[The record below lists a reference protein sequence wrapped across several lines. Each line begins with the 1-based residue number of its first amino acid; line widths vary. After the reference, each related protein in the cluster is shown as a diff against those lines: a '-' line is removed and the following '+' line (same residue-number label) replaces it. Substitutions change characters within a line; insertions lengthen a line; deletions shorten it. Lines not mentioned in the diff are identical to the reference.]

1 MKERKKSI
9 GIKFMI
15 MLPVVTLGIVSIIS
29 NITAINN
36 IRNVNSNALVIADDL
51 LPDIQELSA
60 MREMAQEIHNKALS
74 HIIATDYDTMIQIVE
89 LIKAQE
95 AELDSRLEAYRV
107 YVREQDRTVYENLL
121 THYDEFKHAIVHLT
135 AYSADSKTAEAYAWA
150 NGQVAASGE
159 AMLEDMNTL
168 MNDIALRAE
177 TARERLDLVYRQSII
192 SNSITIC
199 ISVAAMIGALAIVM
213 IRVVRPVSKAQG
225 DIKDIIACIDRRE
238 GDLTRRI
245 SFRYNDEIAA
255 LGSGINTF
263 MEKLQQILRTIT
275 QSSRKMDTV
284 VSQVMDSVRMSNDNV
299 SGLSALTEELSATM
313 QEVSGSTGL
322 INQSVE
328 SVREEVN
335 NIAER
340 SAAMDAYSVEMKDQA
355 ERLERDARSSMEETE
370 KRIHEIMGVLT
381 QAIEDSRSVD
391 QVNELTNDI
400 LTISGST
407 NLLALNASIEAAR
420 AGEVGRGFMVVA
432 EEIRQLA
439 DSSRDAANHIQNI
452 NGTIIS
458 AVHNLAEN
466 AKGMVEYI
474 NQSILP
480 EFRKFMDSGV
490 RYREDST
497 YVERVMK
504 EFKKKTDALKGE
516 VDGIAVSVNAIVTAI
531 DEGVSGVSHASE
543 STRMLVEDMDRISG
557 RMGENREIT
566 EKLQEETAIFKKL

>member
-9 GIKFMI
+9 GIKYMI

-51 LPDIQELSA
+51 LPEIQEVSA

-74 HIIATDYDTMIQIVE
+74 HIIATDYDTMIQVVE

-95 AELDSRLEAYRV
+95 AELDSRLEQYRV

-121 THYDEFKHAIVHLT
+121 THYDEFKKAIVHLT

-150 NGQVAASGE
+150 NDQVAASGK
-159 AMLEDMNTL
+159 AMLEDMNTM
-168 MNDIALRAE
+168 MNDITLRAE
-177 TARERLDLVYRQSII
+177 TARERLDVVYRQSII

-199 ISVAAMIGALAIVM
+199 ISVAAIMGALAIVM

-340 SAAMDAYSVEMKDQA
+340 SAAMDVYSVEMKDQA

-370 KRIHEIMGVLT
+370 KRIREIMGVLT

-400 LTISGST
+400 LNISGST

-466 AKGMVEYI
+466 ANGMVEYI

-504 EFKKKTDALKGE
+504 EFKTKTDALKGE

-557 RMGENREIT
+557 RMGENWEIT

>member
-313 QEVSGSTGL
+313 QE
-322 INQSVE
+322 
-328 SVREEVN
+328 
-335 NIAER
+335 
-340 SAAMDAYSVEMKDQA
+340 
-355 ERLERDARSSMEETE
+355 
-370 KRIHEIMGVLT
+370 
-381 QAIEDSRSVD
+381 
-391 QVNELTNDI
+391 
-400 LTISGST
+400 
-407 NLLALNASIEAAR
+407 
-420 AGEVGRGFMVVA
+420 
-432 EEIRQLA
+432 
-439 DSSRDAANHIQNI
+439 
-452 NGTIIS
+452 
-458 AVHNLAEN
+458 
-466 AKGMVEYI
+466 
-474 NQSILP
+474 
-480 EFRKFMDSGV
+480 
-490 RYREDST
+490 
-497 YVERVMK
+497 
-504 EFKKKTDALKGE
+504 
-516 VDGIAVSVNAIVTAI
+516 
-531 DEGVSGVSHASE
+531 
-543 STRMLVEDMDRISG
+543 
-557 RMGENREIT
+557 
-566 EKLQEETAIFKKL
+566 

>member
-9 GIKFMI
+9 GIKYMI

-51 LPDIQELSA
+51 LPDIQEVSA

-74 HIIATDYDTMIQIVE
+74 HIIATDYDTMIQVVE

-95 AELDSRLEAYRV
+95 AELDSRLEQYRV

-121 THYDEFKHAIVHLT
+121 THYDEFKKAIVHLT

-150 NGQVAASGE
+150 NDQVAASGK
-159 AMLEDMNTL
+159 AMLEDMNTM
-168 MNDIALRAE
+168 MNDITLRAE
-177 TARERLDLVYRQSII
+177 TARERLDVVYRQSII

-199 ISVAAMIGALAIVM
+199 ISVAAIMGALAIVM

-340 SAAMDAYSVEMKDQA
+340 SAAMDVYSVEMKDQA

-370 KRIHEIMGVLT
+370 KRIREIMGVLT

-400 LTISGST
+400 LNISGST

-466 AKGMVEYI
+466 ANGMVEYI

-504 EFKKKTDALKGE
+504 EFKTKTDALKGE

>member
-9 GIKFMI
+9 GIKYMI

-51 LPDIQELSA
+51 LPEIQEVSA

-74 HIIATDYDTMIQIVE
+74 HIIATDYDTMIQVVE

-95 AELDSRLEAYRV
+95 AELDSRLEQYRV

-121 THYDEFKHAIVHLT
+121 THYDEFKKAIVHLT

-150 NGQVAASGE
+150 NDQVAASGK
-159 AMLEDMNTL
+159 AMLEDMNTM
-168 MNDIALRAE
+168 MNDITLRAE
-177 TARERLDLVYRQSII
+177 TARERLDVVYRQSII

-199 ISVAAMIGALAIVM
+199 ISVAAIMGALAIVM

-340 SAAMDAYSVEMKDQA
+340 SAAMDVYSVEMKDQA

-370 KRIHEIMGVLT
+370 KRIREIMGVLT

-400 LTISGST
+400 LNISGST

-466 AKGMVEYI
+466 ANGMVEYI

-504 EFKKKTDALKGE
+504 EFKTKTDALKGE

-557 RMGENREIT
+557 RMGEKREIT

>member
-9 GIKFMI
+9 GIKYMI

-51 LPDIQELSA
+51 LPEIQEVSA

-74 HIIATDYDTMIQIVE
+74 HIIATDYDTMIQVVE

-95 AELDSRLEAYRV
+95 AELDSRLEQYRV

-121 THYDEFKHAIVHLT
+121 THYDEFKKAIVHLT

-150 NGQVAASGE
+150 NDQVAASGK
-159 AMLEDMNTL
+159 AMLEDMNTM
-168 MNDIALRAE
+168 MNDITLRAE
-177 TARERLDLVYRQSII
+177 TARERLDVVYRQSII

-199 ISVAAMIGALAIVM
+199 ISVAAIMGALAIVM

-284 VSQVMDSVRMSNDNV
+284 VSQVMDSVRMSNYNV

-340 SAAMDAYSVEMKDQA
+340 SAAMDVYSVEMKDQA

-370 KRIHEIMGVLT
+370 KRIREIMGVLT

-400 LTISGST
+400 LNISGST

-466 AKGMVEYI
+466 ANGMVEYI

-504 EFKKKTDALKGE
+504 EFKTKTDALKGE

>member
-9 GIKFMI
+9 GIKYMI

-51 LPDIQELSA
+51 LPEIQEVSA

-74 HIIATDYDTMIQIVE
+74 HIIATDYDTMIQVVE

-95 AELDSRLEAYRV
+95 AELDSRLEQYRV

-121 THYDEFKHAIVHLT
+121 THYDEFKKAIVHLT

-150 NGQVAASGE
+150 NDQVAASGK
-159 AMLEDMNTL
+159 AMLEDMNTM
-168 MNDIALRAE
+168 MNDITLRAE
-177 TARERLDLVYRQSII
+177 TARERLDVVYRQSII

-199 ISVAAMIGALAIVM
+199 ISVAAIMGALAIVM

-340 SAAMDAYSVEMKDQA
+340 SAAMDVYSVEMKDQA

-370 KRIHEIMGVLT
+370 KRIREIMGVLT

-400 LTISGST
+400 LNISGST

-452 NGTIIS
+452 NGPIIS

-466 AKGMVEYI
+466 ANGMVEYI

-504 EFKKKTDALKGE
+504 EFKTKTDALKGE

>member
-9 GIKFMI
+9 GIKYMI

-51 LPDIQELSA
+51 LPEIQEVSA

-74 HIIATDYDTMIQIVE
+74 HIIATDYDTMIQVVE

-95 AELDSRLEAYRV
+95 AELDSRLEQYRV

-121 THYDEFKHAIVHLT
+121 THYDEFKKAIVHLT

-150 NGQVAASGE
+150 NDQVAASGK
-159 AMLEDMNTL
+159 AMLEDMNTM
-168 MNDIALRAE
+168 MNDITLRAE
-177 TARERLDLVYRQSII
+177 TARERLDVVYRQSII

-199 ISVAAMIGALAIVM
+199 ISVAAIMGALAIVM

-340 SAAMDAYSVEMKDQA
+340 SAAMDVYSVEMKDQA

-370 KRIHEIMGVLT
+370 KRIREIMGVLS

-400 LTISGST
+400 LNISGST

-466 AKGMVEYI
+466 ANGMVEYI

-504 EFKKKTDALKGE
+504 EFKTKTDALKGE

>member
-51 LPDIQELSA
+51 LPDIQEVSA

-74 HIIATDYDTMIQIVE
+74 HIIATDYDTMIQVVE

-95 AELDSRLEAYRV
+95 AELDSRLEQYRV
-107 YVREQDRTVYENLL
+107 YVREQDRKVYENLL
-121 THYDEFKHAIVHLT
+121 THYDEFKKAIVHLT

-150 NGQVAASGE
+150 NEQVAASGK
-159 AMLEDMNTL
+159 AMLEDMNTM
-168 MNDIALRAE
+168 MNDITLRAE
-177 TARERLDLVYRQSII
+177 TARERLDVVYRQSII

-199 ISVAAMIGALAIVM
+199 ISVAAMMGALAIVL
-213 IRVVRPVSKAQG
+213 IRVVRPVSKAQE

-284 VSQVMDSVRMSNDNV
+284 VSEVMDSVRMSNDNV

-340 SAAMDAYSVEMKDQA
+340 SAAMDVYSVEMKDQA

-370 KRIHEIMGVLT
+370 KRIREIMGVLT

-400 LTISGST
+400 LNISGST

-466 AKGMVEYI
+466 ANGMVEYI

-504 EFKKKTDALKGE
+504 EFKTKTDALKGE

-543 STRMLVEDMDRISG
+543 STRMLVEDMDKISG

>member
-9 GIKFMI
+9 GIKYMI

-51 LPDIQELSA
+51 LPEIQEVSA

-74 HIIATDYDTMIQIVE
+74 HIIATDYDTMIQVVE

-95 AELDSRLEAYRV
+95 AELDSRLEQYRV
-107 YVREQDRTVYENLL
+107 YVREQDRTAYENPL
-121 THYDEFKHAIVHLT
+121 THYDEFKKAIVHLT

-150 NGQVAASGE
+150 NDQVAASGK
-159 AMLEDMNTL
+159 AMLEDMNTM
-168 MNDIALRAE
+168 MNDITLRAE
-177 TARERLDLVYRQSII
+177 TARERLDVVYRQSII

-199 ISVAAMIGALAIVM
+199 ISVAAIMGALAIVM

-340 SAAMDAYSVEMKDQA
+340 SAAMDVYSVEMKDQA

-370 KRIHEIMGVLT
+370 KRIREIMGVLT

-400 LTISGST
+400 LNISGST

-466 AKGMVEYI
+466 ANGMVEYI

-504 EFKKKTDALKGE
+504 EFKTKTDALKGE

>member
-9 GIKFMI
+9 GIKYMI

-51 LPDIQELSA
+51 LPEIQEVSA

-74 HIIATDYDTMIQIVE
+74 HIIATDYDTMIQVVE

-95 AELDSRLEAYRV
+95 AELDSRLEQYRV

-121 THYDEFKHAIVHLT
+121 THYDEFKKAIVHLT

-150 NGQVAASGE
+150 NDQVAASGKG
-159 AMLEDMNTL
+159 MLEDMNTM
-168 MNDIALRAE
+168 MNDITLRAE
-177 TARERLDLVYRQSII
+177 TARERLDVVYRQSII

-199 ISVAAMIGALAIVM
+199 ISVAAIMGALAIVM

-340 SAAMDAYSVEMKDQA
+340 SAAMDVYSVEMKDQA

-370 KRIHEIMGVLT
+370 KRIREIMGVLT

-400 LTISGST
+400 LNISGST

-466 AKGMVEYI
+466 ANGMVEYI

-504 EFKKKTDALKGE
+504 EFKTKTDALKGE

>member
-1 MKERKKSI
+1 MKNISLKHRLI
-9 GIKFMI
+9 IPI
-15 MLPVVTLGIVSIIS
+15 ALLGIVALLSNILSII
-29 NITAINN
+29 N
-36 IRNVNSNALVIADDL
+36 IRNVNASASNIADNYMEGKEGL
-51 LPDIQELSA
+51 AEICQTSMDIHK
-60 MREMAQEIHNKALS
+60 MALS
-74 HIIATDYDTMIQIVE
+74 HIVATDYDTMIQVVE

-95 AELDSRLEAYRV
+95 AELDSRLEQYRV

-121 THYDEFKHAIVHLT
+121 THYDEFKKAIVHLT

-150 NGQVAASGE
+150 NDQVAASGK
-159 AMLEDMNTL
+159 AMLEDMNTM
-168 MNDIALRAE
+168 MNDITLRAE
-177 TARERLDLVYRQSII
+177 TARERLDVVYRQSII

-199 ISVAAMIGALAIVM
+199 ISVAAIMGALAIVM

-340 SAAMDAYSVEMKDQA
+340 SAAMDVYSVEMKDQA

-370 KRIHEIMGVLT
+370 KRIREIMGVLT

-400 LTISGST
+400 LNISGST

-466 AKGMVEYI
+466 ANGMVEYI

-504 EFKKKTDALKGE
+504 EFKTKTDALKGE

>member
-9 GIKFMI
+9 GIKYMI

-51 LPDIQELSA
+51 LPEIQEVSA

-74 HIIATDYDTMIQIVE
+74 HIIATDYDTMIQVVE

-95 AELDSRLEAYRV
+95 AELDSRLEQYRV

-121 THYDEFKHAIVHLT
+121 THYDEFKKAIVHLT

-150 NGQVAASGE
+150 NDQVAASGK
-159 AMLEDMNTL
+159 AMLEDMNTM
-168 MNDIALRAE
+168 MNDITLRAE
-177 TARERLDLVYRQSII
+177 TARERLDVVYRQSII

-199 ISVAAMIGALAIVM
+199 ISVAAIMGALAIVM

-340 SAAMDAYSVEMKDQA
+340 SAAMDVYSVEMKDQA

-370 KRIHEIMGVLT
+370 KRIREIMGVLT

-400 LTISGST
+400 LNISGST

-466 AKGMVEYI
+466 ANGMVEYI

-480 EFRKFMDSGV
+480 EFRKFMRSPVQRRLHLCRTCD
-490 RYREDST
+490 
-497 YVERVMK
+497 ERV
-504 EFKKKTDALKGE
+504 
-516 VDGIAVSVNAIVTAI
+516 
-531 DEGVSGVSHASE
+531 
-543 STRMLVEDMDRISG
+543 
-557 RMGENREIT
+557 
-566 EKLQEETAIFKKL
+566 

>member
-1 MKERKKSI
+1 MQERKKSI
-9 GIKFMI
+9 GIKYMI

-51 LPDIQELSA
+51 LPEIQEVSA

-74 HIIATDYDTMIQIVE
+74 HIIATDYDTMIQVVE

-95 AELDSRLEAYRV
+95 AELDSRLEQYRV

-121 THYDEFKHAIVHLT
+121 THYDEFKKAIVHLT

-150 NGQVAASGE
+150 NDQVAASGK
-159 AMLEDMNTL
+159 AMLEDMNAM
-168 MNDIALRAE
+168 MNDITLRAE
-177 TARERLDLVYRQSII
+177 TARERLDVVYRQSII

-199 ISVAAMIGALAIVM
+199 ISVAAIMGALAIVM

-340 SAAMDAYSVEMKDQA
+340 SAAMDVYSVEMKDQA

-370 KRIHEIMGVLT
+370 KRIREIMGVLT

-400 LTISGST
+400 LNISGST

-466 AKGMVEYI
+466 ANGMVEYI

-504 EFKKKTDALKGE
+504 EFKTKTDALKGE